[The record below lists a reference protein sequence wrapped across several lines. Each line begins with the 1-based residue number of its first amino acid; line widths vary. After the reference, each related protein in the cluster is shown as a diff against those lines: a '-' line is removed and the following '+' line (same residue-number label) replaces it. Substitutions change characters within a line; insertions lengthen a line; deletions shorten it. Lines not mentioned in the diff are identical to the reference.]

1 MSVSTNMGE
10 FGWTEFDDEVMH
22 EIGDSIDGVS
32 DPGATIMWFGDHE
45 GARLDELTEPYR
57 RELEHKSP
65 LSATI
70 WFGKYKGHELRILY
84 TRPRRW
90 DWLIKNCGKWR
101 RALLDMVRRYKIWR
115 EIHDPDWRMRRR
127 QPRQSTQGRIVINKV
142 GRSLGPWDEK
152 SLSDADEDYD
162 SDDGFVVADSETD
175 TDADQDQDQSSTEDS
190 VFEQMSDGEESE
202 VLDDGDYDVVQ
213 QSSMVVGF
221 MPSDDEA
228 TPQKNSEDIGR
239 QTINLMNGSDDGS
252 DSDLPTLETTFR
264 TPRKRRLVRRQA
276 VDSDADTPTRRSNT
290 WGSDNEDDVSSTPTQ
305 THVVITSGSEGD
317 ATSGREDGDEDD
329 EDEDEVHFSQA
340 RNPFFDYEAKGGR
353 EGRTGQR
360 SPKKARAGKKRPG
373 DSDDDTASSSP
384 ARPTPRLRSRTIPA
398 LPYDASSGDEVIS
411 SPTRRTRS
419 PIKSRQ
425 SPTRVARGE
434 ATPTKPRRRLVR
446 GSPSK
451 NRVSPTKESSTK
463 KPISLVT
470 SDEDKKPEVID
481 LLTSGD
487 DEPVRSALES
497 RHSKISSSQR
507 KVPTPDPYDLPVYLE
522 GLQHAA
528 ASAGHTADLMSLDSD
543 DKPITPRPSPQKQV
557 SWSQGHIM
565 SEEGD
570 SGDEPIRPPPS
581 RRRSQRGAY
590 IDSDDEPITP
600 RRPRNAGR

>member
-1 MSVSTNMGE
+1 MKIGAPTKTLTMVVKL
-10 FGWTEFDDEVMH
+10 FRFR
-22 EIGDSIDGVS
+22 EIH
-32 DPGATIMWFGDHE
+32 T
-45 GARLDELTEPYR
+45 RYLDWLDLGR
-57 RELEHKSP
+57 SP

-115 EIHDPDWRMRRR
+115 EIHGPDWLMRRR
-127 QPRQSTQGRIVINKV
+127 QPRQSTQGIIVINKV

-152 SLSDADEDYD
+152 PLSDVDEDYD
-162 SDDGFVVADSETD
+162 SDDGFVVADTETD

-190 VFEQMSDGEESE
+190 VFEQMSDGGESE

-213 QSSMVVGF
+213 QSSMVVGT
-221 MPSDDEA
+221 MTSDDEA
-228 TPQKNSEDIGR
+228 TPQKDSEKDMRR
-239 QTINLMNGSDDGS
+239 QAINLMNGSDDGS

-264 TPRKRRLVRRQA
+264 TPKKRRLVRRRA
-276 VDSDADTPTRRSNT
+276 IDSDADTPTRRSNT
-290 WGSDNEDDVSSTPTQ
+290 RGSDDEDDVSGTPTQ
-305 THVVITSGSEGD
+305 NHVVITSGSEGD
-317 ATSGREDGDEDD
+317 ATSDREDGDEDED
-329 EDEDEVHFSQA
+329 DDDEEEDEDDVHFSQA

-360 SPKKARAGKKRPG
+360 SPKKAKTGKRRSEE
-373 DSDDDTASSSP
+373 SDDDTASSSP

-398 LPYDASSGDEVIS
+398 LPYDTSSGDEIIY

-425 SPTRVARGE
+425 SPVRVDRGE

-451 NRVSPTKESSTK
+451 YRASPTKESSAEE
-463 KPISLVT
+463 PISLVT
-470 SDEDKKPEVID
+470 SDEEDKKPEIID

-497 RHSKISSSQR
+497 RYSKISSSPR
-507 KVPTPDPYDLPVYLE
+507 KAPTPDPYDLPVYLE
-522 GLQHAA
+522 GLQHTT
-528 ASAGHTADLMSLDSD
+528 ASSGHTADPMSLDSD
-543 DKPITPRPSPQKQV
+543 DKPITPRPSPRKEV

-565 SEEGD
+565 SEEID

-581 RRRSQRGAY
+581 RRRSQQAAY

-600 RRPRNAGR
+600 RRPRKAGL